1 MNENIFNKLATWL
14 SAWQHQN
21 LYENLM
27 NEIIFIWQDR
37 NIFVYNQIKE
47 KVKCKTTNININKN
61 NYGDYYV

>member
-37 NIFVYNQIKE
+37 NIFVYNIFYIQFFYIPILSDKRE
-47 KVKCKTTNININKN
+47 S
-61 NYGDYYV
+61 